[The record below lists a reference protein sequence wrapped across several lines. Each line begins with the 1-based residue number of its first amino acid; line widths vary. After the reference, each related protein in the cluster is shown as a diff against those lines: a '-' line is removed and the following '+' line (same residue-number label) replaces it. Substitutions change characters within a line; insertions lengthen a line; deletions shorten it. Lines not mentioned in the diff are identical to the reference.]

1 MAWHSHGHDQASL
14 ADALKRNGLITTP
27 AVEAALRAVDRAH
40 FCALRGADPYQDAPQ
55 RTPYAGAT
63 ISAPHMHAQCLEL
76 VARFVRRR
84 AEEQGASAAAAAAG
98 PVRIL
103 DVGCG
108 TGYLLAALA
117 HLAIASGAKSVE
129 VVGVE
134 RIAPLAEAARAL
146 LCGGGGAPLLPPSGD
161 VRVTVVEGDG
171 HAGWH
176 QGAPY
181 DVIHVGAAVSG
192 GVPLD
197 LLAQLAPGGALVA
210 PLVDEDDDQGGGQQR
225 QQQALWLVEKGLDGS
240 ELTRTRVMPVVY
252 VPLVKDTA
260 RVEATVLGSN

>member
-1 MAWHSHGHDQASL
+1 MDQRDARDDWRGFEAGRIPSKRATPHL
-14 ADALKRNGLITTP
+14 DRWLDALPPP
-27 AVEAALRAVDRAH
+27 A
-40 FCALRGADPYQDAPQ
+40 
-55 RTPYAGAT
+55 AGAP
-63 ISAPHMHAQCLEL
+63 APCL
-76 VARFVRRR
+76 
-84 AEEQGASAAAAAAG
+84 
-98 PVRIL
+98 L

-146 LCGGGGAPLLPPSGD
+146 LCGGGGGGKESALLPPSSEGD

-171 HAGWH
+171 HAGWA
-176 QGAPY
+176 QGAPC
-181 DVIHVGAAVSG
+181 DVIRVWAAVSG

-210 PLVDEDDDQGGGQQR
+210 PLVDEDDDGQARGQQ
-225 QQQALWLVEKGLDGS
+225 QQQALWLVEKGLEDGS

-252 VPLVKDTA
+252 VPLVKDKA
-260 RVEATVLGSN
+260 RVEATALGGSN